1 MEATGQ
7 EVRVRDTMR
16 DFQEDGKTAFD
27 REYNPHRWSHYV
39 TIGGAM
45 AIMFVLIWAMSK
57 ISL

>member
-1 MEATGQ
+1 
-7 EVRVRDTMR
+7 MR